1 LFLVVLLVL
10 FFVVLMLRR
19 HFVDGLPLWPR
30 RGGPDG
36 PGRRSPRS
44 RP

>member
-1 LFLVVLLVL
+1 VWFVLVVLLVL

-19 HFVDGLPLWPR
+19 HFVAGQPLWPR

-36 PGRRSPRS
+36 PDRRTP
-44 RP
+44 